1 MTSWTVADIPD
12 QSGKTVLVTGA
23 NSGIGYHT
31 ALELARRG
39 AHVTLACRDEA
50 RGETALKRI
59 QAQLSSDHADLALL
73 DLADLDSVQKCAEA
87 YLARGNGLDILVNN
101 AGVMALPRRHT
112 TRQGF
117 ELQIGTNHL
126 GHFALTGRLLPALL
140 ARPAARV
147 VTVSSSLHHAARI
160 VGLNDLQSERAYTP
174 WMAYNRSKLANVLFF
189 LELDRRLR
197 RTGRTAFS
205 VGAHPGFAATNLQYS
220 GPRAGGTTISAR
232 LLGMLTRMTAKP
244 AQRGALPL
252 LYAATAPS
260 VIGGGYYGPSRLGE
274 TRGYPKPAHIA
285 KQGRDEEPARR
296 LWEISA
302 ELTHVRY
309 EILANG

>member
-12 QSGKTVLVTGA
+12 QSGKTAFVTGA

-31 ALELARRG
+31 ALMLARRG
-39 AHVTLACRDEA
+39 AHVTLACRNEA
-50 RGETALKRI
+50 RGQTALERI
-59 QAQLSSDHADLALL
+59 QAQTSSAHVDLALL
-73 DLADLDSVQKCAEA
+73 DLADLDSVAKCADA
-87 YLARGNGLDILVNN
+87 YVERGNGLDILLNN

-112 TRQGF
+112 TSQGF

-147 VTVSSSLHHAARI
+147 VTVSSFGHRAARTM
-160 VGLNDLQSERAYTP
+160 GLDDLQSERAYNS
-174 WMAYNRSKLANVLFF
+174 WAAYNRSKLANVLFF

-197 RTGRTAFS
+197 RSGLTAVS
-205 VGAHPGFAATNLQYS
+205 VGAHPGFAATNLQFS
-220 GPRAGGTTISAR
+220 GPRAGGTSMSAR
-232 LLGMLTRMTAKP
+232 LLGLLTRLTAQP
-244 AQRGALPL
+244 EQMGALPP
-252 LYAATAPS
+252 LYAATAPD

-274 TRGYPKPAHIA
+274 TRGAPKPAHIA
-285 KQGRDEEPARR
+285 RQGRDEETARR

-309 EILANG
+309 EILATD